1 MFASL
6 DAEENKDISLNN
18 SSSLGERKCCTGGV
32 DFVTMI
38 CALLF
43 TYSVFPKTWKA

>member
-1 MFASL
+1 MFASP

-18 SSSLGERKCCTGGV
+18 SSSLRESNCCIGGV
-32 DFVTMI
+32 DFVTLV
-38 CALLF
+38 CAFLF